1 MNMEISVIMKLVI
14 LNMALVL
21 APVSLMVGIFGPD
34 TPLRKWLSV
43 LGAFLTPVT
52 ALALAVIAGI
62 GVSTA
67 GDAFLAIAAC
77 ILPLFVL
84 AFGAALVVIADEKMH
99 IQKWCARI
107 CGIAVCIIAANT
119 FVGTCVIMGMTPIAK
134 NAVPEIED
142 DISSYLGQGTDLQTT
157 GGVSFSIGG
166 KAASPELG
174 TTGTKSPKEQTIR
187 IGLTQESQTPRMDA
201 ANQGIL
207 QALDD
212 SEDDSGIEYQVD
224 QQNASGEHYAQQ
236 VILNHFGSQK
246 YAAIIVISSGT
257 DSYDFPK
264 NIPYFMISNAESL
277 TVDEAYRR
285 GYNVGQQIAESL
297 QEK

>member
-1 MNMEISVIMKLVI
+1 MEIPVIMKLVVLI
-14 LNMALVL
+14 VALVL
-21 APVSLMVGIFGPD
+21 APVSLMVGIFGPG
-34 TPLRKWLSV
+34 TSLRKWLSV
-43 LGAFLTPVT
+43 FGAFLTPVSV
-52 ALALAVIAGI
+52 LALAVIAGI
-62 GVSTA
+62 GASTE

-84 AFGAALVVIADEKMH
+84 ALGAALVVIADEKMH

-107 CGIAVCIIAANT
+107 CGIAVCVIAVNM
-119 FVGTCVIMGMTPIAK
+119 FVGTCAIMGATYITK
-134 NAVPEIED
+134 NAVSKIED
-142 DISSYLGQGTDLQTT
+142 DISSYLDQGTDLQSI
-157 GGVSFSIGG
+157 GGVSVSVGG
-166 KAASPELG
+166 NAASSELG
-174 TTGTKSPKEQTIR
+174 TTGTKSPKEQTIQ

-212 SEDDSGIEYQVD
+212 SGIEYQVD
-224 QQNASGEHYAQQ
+224 QQNASGEHYVQQ

-264 NIPYFMISNAESL
+264 NTPYFTISNAESL

-285 GYNVGQQIAESL
+285 GYDVGQQIAESL

>member
-1 MNMEISVIMKLVI
+1 MEIPVIMKLVVLI
-14 LNMALVL
+14 VALVL
-21 APVSLMVGIFGPD
+21 APVSLMVGIFGPG
-34 TPLRKWLSV
+34 TSLRKWLSV
-43 LGAFLTPVT
+43 FGAFLTPVSV
-52 ALALAVIAGI
+52 LALAVIAGI
-62 GVSTA
+62 GASTE

-84 AFGAALVVIADEKMH
+84 ALGAALVVIADEKMH

-107 CGIAVCIIAANT
+107 CGIAVCVIAVNM
-119 FVGTCVIMGMTPIAK
+119 FIGTCAIMGATYITK
-134 NAVPEIED
+134 NAVSKIED
-142 DISSYLGQGTDLQTT
+142 DISSYLDQGTDLQSI
-157 GGVSFSIGG
+157 GGVSVSVS
-166 KAASPELG
+166 KNSAYPELDAME
-174 TTGTKSPKEQTIR
+174 SESFEEQTIR
-187 IGLTQESQTPRMDA
+187 IGLTQEGQTPRMDA

-207 QALDD
+207 QALA
-212 SEDDSGIEYQVD
+212 DSGIEYQVD
-224 QQNASGEHYAQQ
+224 QQNASGEHYVQQ

-264 NIPYFMISNAESL
+264 NTPYFTISNAESL

-285 GYNVGQQIAESL
+285 GYDLGQRIAESL

>member
-1 MNMEISVIMKLVI
+1 MNMETSVIMKLII

-107 CGIAVCIIAANT
+107 CGIAVCVMAVNM
-119 FVGTCVIMGMTPIAK
+119 FVGTCMIMGVTPIAK
-134 NAVPEIED
+134 NTVPEIED
-142 DISSYLGQGTDLQTT
+142 GISSYLDQGTNLQTI
-157 GGVSFSIGG
+157 GGVSVSVS
-166 KAASPELG
+166 KNSAPSEPDAMESE
-174 TTGTKSPKEQTIR
+174 SSEEQTIQ
-187 IGLTQESQTPRMDA
+187 IGLTQENQTPRMDA
-201 ANQGIL
+201 ASQGIL

-212 SEDDSGIEYQVD
+212 SGIEYQID
-224 QQNASGEHYAQQ
+224 QQNASGEHYVQQ
-236 VILNHFGSQK
+236 VILNHFGSQE
-246 YAAIIVISSGT
+246 YAVIIAISSGS

-264 NIPYFMISNAESL
+264 NIPYFTVSNTESL

-285 GYNVGQQIAESL
+285 GYNLGQQIAESL

>member
-1 MNMEISVIMKLVI
+1 MEIPVIVKFVI
-14 LNMALVL
+14 LIMVLAL

-34 TPLRKWLSV
+34 TSLRKWLSV

-52 ALALAVIAGI
+52 VLALAVIAGI

-67 GDAFLAIAAC
+67 GDAFLAIAAYV
-77 ILPLFVL
+77 LSLFVL

-107 CGIAVCIIAANT
+107 CGIVVCVMAVNM
-119 FVGTCVIMGMTPIAK
+119 FVGTCMIMGVTPIAK
-134 NAVPEIED
+134 NTVPEIED
-142 DISSYLGQGTDLQTT
+142 GISSYLDQGTNLQTI
-157 GGVSFSIGG
+157 GGVSVSVS
-166 KAASPELG
+166 KNSAPSELDAME
-174 TTGTKSPKEQTIR
+174 SESSEEQTIQ
-187 IGLTQESQTPRMDA
+187 IGLTQENQTPRMDA
-201 ANQGIL
+201 ASQGIL

-212 SEDDSGIEYQVD
+212 SGIEYQID
-224 QQNASGEHYAQQ
+224 QQNASGEHYVQQ

-264 NIPYFMISNAESL
+264 NIPYFMISNTESL

-285 GYNVGQQIAESL
+285 GYNLGQQIAESL

>member
-1 MNMEISVIMKLVI
+1 MGISVIVEFVI
-14 LNMALVL
+14 LIMVLVL

-34 TPLRKWLSV
+34 TSLRKWLSV

-52 ALALAVIAGI
+52 VLALAVIAGI

-67 GDAFLAIAAC
+67 GDAFLAIAAYV
-77 ILPLFVL
+77 LSLFVL

-107 CGIAVCIIAANT
+107 CGIVVCVMAVNM
-119 FVGTCVIMGMTPIAK
+119 FVGTCMIMGVTPIAK
-134 NAVPEIED
+134 NTVPEIED
-142 DISSYLGQGTDLQTT
+142 GISSYLDQGTNLQTI
-157 GGVSFSIGG
+157 GGVSVSVS
-166 KAASPELG
+166 KNSAPSESDAMESE
-174 TTGTKSPKEQTIR
+174 SSEEQTIQ
-187 IGLTQESQTPRMDA
+187 IGLTQENQTPRMDA
-201 ANQGIL
+201 ASQGIL

-212 SEDDSGIEYQVD
+212 SGIEYQID
-224 QQNASGEHYAQQ
+224 QQNASGEHYVQQ
-236 VILNHFGSQK
+236 VILNHFGSQE
-246 YAAIIVISSGT
+246 YAAIIAISSGA

-285 GYNVGQQIAESL
+285 GYNLGQQIAENL